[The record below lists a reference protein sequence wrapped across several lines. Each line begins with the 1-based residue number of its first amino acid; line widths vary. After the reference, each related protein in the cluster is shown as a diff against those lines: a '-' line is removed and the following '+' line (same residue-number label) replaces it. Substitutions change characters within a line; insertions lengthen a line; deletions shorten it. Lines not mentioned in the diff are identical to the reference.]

1 MFNAI
6 TLITLTG
13 FFQGGEGK
21 KRGSFKVHTENQ
33 NVQAGKKCWIKKITR
48 GD

>member
-1 MFNAI
+1 MFNTIA
-6 TLITLTG
+6 LITLTE

-33 NVQAGKKCWIKKITR
+33 NVQASKKFWIKKITR